1 MQKSENEIHNS
12 GGGLMT
18 QNQLEIVML
27 LHDRGISHTKI
38 AEMLEVSTT
47 TVKRVC
53 SRIEKERKS
62 TSEQYPICLVFFL
75 WQLYS

>member
-1 MQKSENEIHNS
+1 
-12 GGGLMT
+12 MT

-47 TVKRVC
+47 TVKRAC
-53 SRIEKERKS
+53 ARIEKERKS
-62 TSEQYPICLVFFL
+62 TSEQYPIGLQSIKWTEKTGKLNKKIMFSL
-75 WQLYS
+75 IRR

>member
-1 MQKSENEIHNS
+1 MQRIFLTFLFFRAIHNS

-38 AEMLEVSTT
+38 AEILEVSTIFPT
-47 TVKRVC
+47 SFQRRV
-53 SRIEKERKS
+53 SL
-62 TSEQYPICLVFFL
+62 TAVTPT
-75 WQLYS
+75 